1 MQEGNNY
8 SPGLHKLLTL
18 EVLDLDSTTN
28 LEAFEN
34 FAIELIKKNNLEIVG
49 ISKHTFDSNGFT
61 AAICLMESHICI
73 HTWPEFNQLTL
84 DIYLCNYLKDNSDK
98 VEILSEA
105 FKTYF
110 KARVLNE
117 TNVYR

>member
-1 MQEGNNY
+1 MHNNY

-18 EVLDLDSTTN
+18 EVSNSDKVTN
-28 LEAFEN
+28 LTAFEE
-34 FAIELIKKNNLEIVG
+34 FAIQIIKEQNLEIVG

-84 DIYLCNYLKDNSDK
+84 DIYLCNYLKDNSEK
-98 VEILSEA
+98 VEILANA
-105 FKTYF
+105 FKNYF
-110 KARVLNE
+110 EAKVLNE